1 MYFNQFEII
10 PIVAETK
17 SFSKAAKLLHLSQ
30 PAISSKI
37 KDIEDYYGV
46 KLFHRTAQGVTLTE
60 AGKIVN
66 AYAVRF
72 TNLHRAMDEELKQL
86 LNLNNPTLTIG
97 SSCTVG
103 NYAMPSCIKLFKT
116 RYPSISVKLD
126 ISNSQSILNKLHRK
140 EIDVAVI
147 EGNIENPNDLAV
159 HHITSTKLV
168 FIASYES
175 KIIKKKEISTA
186 ELRLK
191 PFVIREEG
199 SAIRQI
205 LEKTFY
211 ECGYSLEQFNI
222 VTEMTSIHSVK
233 AAVQDD
239 IGISLVPEITI
250 KRELNNNLLK
260 IVKVKELDLYMN
272 INLVYLKTEESSP
285 ITQNFINLML
295 HPQKN
300 FFCWENKVFD

>member
-1 MYFNQFEII
+1 MYFNHFEII

-37 KDIEDYYGV
+37 KDIEDYYGL

-72 TNLHRAMDEELKQL
+72 VNLHRAMDEELKQL
-86 LNLNNPTLTIG
+86 LNLNSPSLTIG

-103 NYAMPSCIKLFKT
+103 NYAMPSYIKLLKS
-116 RYPSISVKLD
+116 RYPDISIKLD
-126 ISNSQSILNKLHRK
+126 ISNTRGILDKLAKK

-147 EGNIENPNDLAV
+147 EGNIDNPNFAI
-159 HHITSTKLV
+159 HHITNIKLA
-168 FIASYES
+168 FIASYDS
-175 KIIKKKEISTA
+175 KTVKKKEISIA
-186 ELRLK
+186 ELRSK
-191 PFVIREEG
+191 PLVIREDG
-199 SAIRQI
+199 AAVRQI
-205 LEKTFY
+205 FENVLKEY
-211 ECGYSLEQFNI
+211 GYKLDQFNI

-250 KRELNNNLLK
+250 QREISNKLLK
-260 IVKVKELDLYMN
+260 TIKVKDLDLKMD
-272 INLVYLKTEESSP
+272 INLVHLKTENLSP
-285 ITQNFINLML
+285 QAQKFIDLML
-295 HPQKN
+295 NSQKSV
-300 FFCWENKVFD
+300 FCWENKVFD

>member
-86 LNLNNPTLTIG
+86 LNLDNPTLTIG

-116 RYPSISVKLD
+116 RYPDVSVKLD
-126 ISNSQSILNKLHRK
+126 ISNSQGILDKLHRK

-147 EGNIENPNDLAV
+147 EGNIENPDLTV

-168 FIASYES
+168 FIASFES
-175 KIIKKKEISTA
+175 KIVKKKEISIS
-186 ELRLK
+186 ELRSK

-199 SAIRQI
+199 AAVRQI

-211 ECGYSLEQFNI
+211 EHGYSLDQFNI

-250 KRELNNNLLK
+250 QRELANNLLK

-272 INLVYLKTEESSP
+272 INMVYLKTEEPSP
-285 ITQNFINLML
+285 FTQKFINLIL
-295 HPQKN
+295 HPQKKI
-300 FFCWENKVFD
+300 FCWENKVFD